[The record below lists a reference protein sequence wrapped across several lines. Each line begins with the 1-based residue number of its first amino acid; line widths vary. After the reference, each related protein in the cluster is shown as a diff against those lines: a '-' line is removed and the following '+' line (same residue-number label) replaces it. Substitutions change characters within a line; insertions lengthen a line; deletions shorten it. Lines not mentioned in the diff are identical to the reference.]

1 MKLILL
7 FWLPRGSEFKNL
19 YLLFLGTSRWSWL
32 PWSFWSGREKG
43 KRSQTTNTQKLRR
56 ANPKSLQKDYLDD
69 RGVIVWVRVV
79 WEGLKSRM
87 VIDVPTTLVEV
98 IDSDDDFRQD
108 GRKVS
113 HYKKEQS
120 FSKTSLTR
128 AIRLHYQILEPLFSS
143 PTVTRSNV
151 TPGFELLKSGMSTKN
166 WQY

>member
-1 MKLILL
+1 
-7 FWLPRGSEFKNL
+7 
-19 YLLFLGTSRWSWL
+19 
-32 PWSFWSGREKG
+32 
-43 KRSQTTNTQKLRR
+43 
-56 ANPKSLQKDYLDD
+56 
-69 RGVIVWVRVV
+69 
-79 WEGLKSRM
+79 M
-87 VIDVPTTLVEV
+87 VIDVPTTLVEG

-108 GRKVS
+108 GRKVN

-128 AIRLHYQILEPLFSS
+128 AIRLHYQILESLFSS

>member
-1 MKLILL
+1 
-7 FWLPRGSEFKNL
+7 
-19 YLLFLGTSRWSWL
+19 
-32 PWSFWSGREKG
+32 
-43 KRSQTTNTQKLRR
+43 
-56 ANPKSLQKDYLDD
+56 
-69 RGVIVWVRVV
+69 
-79 WEGLKSRM
+79 M
-87 VIDVPTTLVEV
+87 VIDVSTTLVEV